1 MKSMI
6 RRVLAATFLVIAAF
20 LFLFSPILI
29 RSLLYQP
36 FSIPS
41 GAMKPTLLVGDYI
54 FVAKFSYGYTHY
66 SLPYSPRWFSGR
78 IFAAAPERGDVVVF
92 RLPRNDSIDY
102 VMRLVGLPGDRIQ
115 MIKGHLHINGEPVK
129 REQVEDFVETEDG
142 RTVRTKRWRETLPN
156 GVSHETLDQ
165 VENGHYDNT
174 PVFQV
179 PAGRYFMM
187 GDNRDNSRDSRVPN
201 AVGYVPFEN
210 LIGPAAMIFLSND
223 SARIGMK
230 VR

>member
-36 FSIPS
+36 FSIPR

-54 FVAKFSYGYTHY
+54 FVAKFSYGYTDY

-165 VENGHYDNT
+165 VENGDNDNT

-179 PAGRYFMM
+179 PAGRYFIM

-223 SARIGMK
+223 NARIGMK